1 MFNLK
6 RTAALFAA
14 LCLLLCGCSPAPA
27 KETALTADEILAIM
41 LSAAPEK
48 ADSYTVYDC
57 GNSGDGLAL
66 LCQFYG
72 LSPEAIADAAFAQG
86 CGASAFEL
94 SVVRLSEVGDSDDT
108 VARFC
113 QRLESRAGD
122 FTGYAPDQADLA
134 RNGLVLSSGDW
145 VVLLIC
151 ADPASVGNAFSDCFE
166 AASAFSAP
174 AYATPD
180 GAVPFTSPGID
191 DMTPYDTSSILDAWK
206 RGDDTALTEKDAA
219 ILAAAQAVLAQT
231 IHEGMSDYE
240 KEKALYTWLCTE
252 VDYDWNHQ
260 NGPQYAA
267 PDSGNPY
274 GALVD
279 HTAICLGFATAFQL
293 LMDMADVECITVIG
307 AAFSS
312 QEDHAWNMV
321 RLNGE
326 WYCVD
331 ATWDLD
337 ALTYTNAFCYFNV
350 TSDFMAITDHQWD
363 YANVPL
369 ATAYDGGL
377 PQS

>member
-1 MFNLK
+1 MFKFK
-6 RTAALFAA
+6 RTVALFAA
-14 LCLLLCGCSPAPA
+14 LCLLLCGCASAPA

-41 LSAAPEK
+41 LSAAPEE

-57 GNSGDGLAL
+57 GDSGDGLDL
-66 LCQFYG
+66 LCLFYD
-72 LSPEAIADAAFAQG
+72 LSPGAIADAAFAQG

-94 SVVRLSEVGDSDDT
+94 SVVHLSEVGDSSDT
-108 VARFC
+108 VDRFC

-122 FTGYAPDQADLA
+122 FTGYAPDQAALA
-134 RNGLVLSSGDW
+134 RNGLVLSAGDW
-145 VVLLIC
+145 VALLIC

-166 AASAFSAP
+166 AASAFSVP
-174 AYATPD
+174 EYDPPE
-180 GAVPFTSPGID
+180 GALPFISPGID
-191 DMTPYDTSSILDAWK
+191 DMTLYDTSSILAAWK
-206 RGDDTALTEKDAA
+206 SGDDTALTEKDAA
-219 ILAAAQAVLAQT
+219 ILAAARAVLAQT
-231 IHEGMSDYE
+231 IDEDMSDYK

-312 QEDHAWNMV
+312 REDHAWNMV

-331 ATWDLD
+331 ATWDMS
-337 ALTYTNAFCYFNV
+337 AVQAGANPIYFNA
-350 TSDFMAITDHQWD
+350 TSDFMALTDHQWD